1 MKYKINEDNLENFFC
16 CMAISDKICEGV
28 VDEHMLGFVVSGEL
42 TLKTKEKNVNI
53 RKGEA
58 VFIRRNHLV
67 TKVKKPGKNGEPF
80 MGLFLRINVP
90 FLKSISHQIVL
101 PSASLSAPAS
111 KSLYFY
117 LPKHPFLTGLF
128 QSLDAYFTTGQ
139 PPSPMIVETKLK
151 EAVLVLLEL
160 KPELSGVLFDFEEP
174 WKTDLKEFMEKN
186 YSCDLTIEQF
196 AHYTG
201 RSLSAFKRDFSSSF
215 EGETPARWIVKR
227 RLEESMRL
235 LKNGIP
241 ASSVYLKVGFKNLS
255 HFSTAFKRR
264 FQMLPT
270 QVVNIKEQMKYR

>member
-1 MKYKINEDNLENFFC
+1 MKYRINEDNIENFFC
-16 CMAISDKICEGV
+16 CTAISDKICEGV

-42 TLKTKEKNVNI
+42 TLQTKNQKKNI
-53 RKGEA
+53 RNGEA

-67 TKVKKPGKNGEPF
+67 TKLKKPGRNGEPF
-80 MGLFLRINVP
+80 KGLFLRINVP
-90 FLKSISHQIVL
+90 FLKSISNQIVL
-101 PSASLSAPAS
+101 PSASLPGSES

-117 LPKHPFLTGLF
+117 LPKHLFLTGLF

-139 PPSPMIVETKLK
+139 LPSPMIVEAKLK

-160 KPELSGVLFDFEEP
+160 KPELAGVMFDFEEP
-174 WKTDLKEFMEKN
+174 WKTDLRGFMEKN

-201 RSLSAFKRDFSSSF
+201 RSLSAFKREFADCF

-235 LKNGIP
+235 LKNGMP

-255 HFSTAFKRR
+255 HFSTAFKRQ
-264 FQMLPT
+264 FNLLPT
-270 QVVNIKEQMKYR
+270 QVADI